1 MDFGLFGCELI
12 QQRGHSPI
20 DHDTSHLVR
29 VSPKIKLAL
38 THSSWSI
45 VIRQQQEDEH
55 QEQQAE
61 YFSDSIMATFF
72 QEANYQGPSK
82 DKTRDCSDIT
92 ASGPLPNG
100 AQSAKVEG
108 KNNWLV
114 YGGKNEAEPSAE
126 LVAGKAY
133 PNVESM
139 GLPAGTIIKSIKI
152 KA

>member
-1 MDFGLFGCELI
+1 VKKRTKILFFLNL
-12 QQRGHSPI
+12 Q
-20 DHDTSHLVR
+20 
-29 VSPKIKLAL
+29 
-38 THSSWSI
+38 
-45 VIRQQQEDEH
+45 
-55 QEQQAE
+55 
-61 YFSDSIMATFF
+61 
-72 QEANYQGPSK
+72 

-114 YGGKNEAEPSAE
+114 YGGKNEADPSAE

>member
-1 MDFGLFGCELI
+1 MPYNPFLF
-12 QQRGHSPI
+12 SPTPAI
-20 DHDTSHLVR
+20 NNDRSLNKTSAKENVN
-29 VSPKIKLAL
+29 I
-38 THSSWSI
+38 
-45 VIRQQQEDEH
+45 
-55 QEQQAE
+55 
-61 YFSDSIMATFF
+61 FF
-72 QEANYQGPSK
+72 NLQ

-114 YGGKNEAEPSAE
+114 YGGKNEADPSAE